1 MGWALSSTTTTV
13 TSTFTDKNWAVGTG
27 EPVWVKTGANAD
39 GFDTNSSHRGVQTT
53 LKNIKSS
60 GLSLKNSTIK
70 SLGHIKSVVLVVS
83 ASGTGGRIQSVK
95 VGDTSFTCSSSTSYT
110 IASKARNVTVTFE
123 TTSEVTGDIV
133 ITFGSTATVNSL
145 YVKSIAVTYETTAV
159 SATAPTFT
167 PAAGSYNGS
176 ATISL
181 TAPDGYTGGILYTL
195 DGDDPTTSAAAKEY
209 TEAFKLTTS
218 TTVKAVALDSEGN
231 ASDVAT
237 ADYVITYNAP
247 TMDLPGGTYPGN
259 KTISL
264 SVKDLGDGSI
274 VYTTDG
280 SDPLT
285 DPNGKATF
293 YTAPIPV
300 TTGTT
305 TIKAYTMYDG
315 GNSAVT
321 EATYVIADPLTLPL
335 VFAFADGAFDKVP
348 SDGYASA
355 TGDQIFVDNYGTSHT
370 FNLTQTYRYK
380 GLQMKK
386 GTGKIESP
394 VYKYPYGYVVSVTTS
409 QGTVSISSGT
419 YATEAASA
427 SASLEIPEASASFTI
442 NASADDIP
450 IISTITITPKTSS
463 KKETTLSFAE
473 KAINLGRAHSFTGQ
487 KATLTSQGK
496 ELTGKTI
503 RYTSSA
509 VAVATVDQEGT
520 VTLSGYGTTTITA
533 TFDGDE
539 VYDSATASYTLTYS
553 DTKTAT
559 TLSFPQAAYSV
570 IKGETFTAPTPTLT
584 ANDTALEGKP
594 FSYESS
600 NTDVATVNADGTVT
614 LVDIGETTI
623 TATFAG
629 DEDYESSTASYT
641 LTYDNMLEV
650 SFDFSKPSLYGVDT
664 PKQGSETDLTEGQS
678 ISSGIVSLT
687 SVKNGGTTTR
697 FWNSSGTITLR
708 AYNGAELS
716 LSVPAG
722 YVMSQVVV
730 NTEKNAKARDYTLGT
745 KSCTASKSLTWTG
758 EEQQLR
764 LAVSISAS
772 DNPRFTSMTVTVVRK
787 ADFIVGDTED
797 LTDLLPKVSTPN
809 RTIVLNRKVYAGWNT
824 YCVPF
829 SLTQAQ
835 LEEAYGAGAVAKAF
849 KGVIVNG
856 NNTSITFEEETE
868 GGIVANK
875 PYMLK
880 VANDVTD
887 PQMFTGITLE
897 PATDCETT
905 IVKDGEPYTFK
916 GILTP
921 TTLTTDGSQYFLNNA
936 GTSFVLPANNTS
948 KLKATRAYFILPTGS
963 GQAQSFSFR
972 FENGGLTGISEA
984 STDSRHDGS
993 WYTIEGRRIAQ
1004 PTEKGIYIHGNRK
1017 VVVK

>member
-27 EPVWVKTGANAD
+27 EPVWVKTGANATS
-39 GFDTNSSHRGVQTT
+39 FDTSSGRGVQTT
-53 LKNIKSS
+53 LINIKNS
-60 GLSLKNSTIK
+60 GLSLTNSTIK

-83 ASGTGGRIQSVK
+83 ANGTGGRIKSVK
-95 VGDTSFTCSSSTSYT
+95 VGETDFTCSSSKSYT
-110 IASKARNVTVTFE
+110 IASGAKNETVTFE

-133 ITFGSTATVNSL
+133 ITFGSTATSKSL
-145 YVKSIAVTYETTAV
+145 YVKSIAVTYETTTG
-159 SATAPTFT
+159 SATAPTFN
-167 PAAGSYNGS
+167 PPAGSYNGS

-181 TAPDGYTGGILYTL
+181 SAPNGYTGGLRYTL
-195 DGDDPTTSAAAKEY
+195 NGDDPTTSNAPKDY
-209 TEAFKLTTS
+209 TKAFKLTTS

-237 ADYVITYNAP
+237 ADYEITYNAP
-247 TMDLPGGTYPGN
+247 TMDLPGGTYPGD

-264 SVKDLGDGSI
+264 SVKDLGDGII

-280 SDPLT
+280 SDPT
-285 DPNGKATF
+285 DPNGTATI
-293 YTAPIPV
+293 YTAPIRV

-315 GNSAVT
+315 GNSTVT
-321 EATYVIADPLTLPL
+321 EATYVI
-335 VFAFADGAFDKVP
+335 
-348 SDGYASA
+348 
-355 TGDQIFVDNYGTSHT
+355 
-370 FNLTQTYRYK
+370 TY
-380 GLQMKK
+380 
-386 GTGKIESP
+386 
-394 VYKYPYGYVVSVTTS
+394 
-409 QGTVSISSGT
+409 
-419 YATEAASA
+419 
-427 SASLEIPEASASFTI
+427 
-442 NASADDIP
+442 
-450 IISTITITPKTSS
+450 
-463 KKETTLSFAE
+463 
-473 KAINLGRAHSFTGQ
+473 
-487 KATLTSQGK
+487 
-496 ELTGKTI
+496 
-503 RYTSSA
+503 
-509 VAVATVDQEGT
+509 
-520 VTLSGYGTTTITA
+520 
-533 TFDGDE
+533 
-539 VYDSATASYTLTYS
+539 
-553 DTKTAT
+553 
-559 TLSFPQAAYSV
+559 
-570 IKGETFTAPTPTLT
+570 
-584 ANDTALEGKP
+584 
-594 FSYESS
+594 
-600 NTDVATVNADGTVT
+600 VN
-614 LVDIGETTI
+614 
-623 TATFAG
+623 
-629 DEDYESSTASYT
+629 
-641 LTYDNMLEV
+641 MQEV
-650 SFDFSKPSLYGVDT
+650 SFDFSQPSLYGVDT

-687 SVKNGGTTTR
+687 SVTNGSASTR
-697 FWNSSGTITLR
+697 FWNTSDIITLR
-708 AYNGAELS
+708 AYKGAELS

-797 LTDLLPKVSTPN
+797 LTAVLPEVSTPD

-829 SLTQAQ
+829 SLSQAQ

-849 KGVIVNG
+849 KGVMVNG
-856 NNTSITFEEETE
+856 DNTSITFEEETK
-868 GGIVANK
+868 GGILANK

-880 VANDVTD
+880 VANDVTA

-905 IVKDGEPYTFK
+905 VVKDGETYTFK

-921 TTLTTDGSQYFLNNA
+921 TSLTTDGSQYFLNNA
-936 GTSFVLPANNTS
+936 GTSFVLPANSTS

-972 FENGGLTGISEA
+972 FENGNLTGISEA